1 MQSKTTNN
9 EEDDKNPPEAPAPS
23 VLLNPPPAAL
33 KSKEPPSGEA
43 QNHKKAVK
51 SSQPV
56 SLPQPLDTALLEH
69 VELEVS
75 NDPTAVVAKTDMSNR
90 PIMKAMSVIGV
101 DLSKIKLVF
110 IRMLCSRWIINKKYR
125 QASRVKCLELIAHHQ
140 LLGSY
145 YRDQAK
151 DVKLTNEEIQ
161 GSKMRLL
168 NVIFSEEFFSDVVA
182 MNDSKGRAE
191 LDAGKTGSNQR
202 LWSTISESY
211 NYSANNGEYG
221 SLAFVEDIHV
231 KSFVTTFDLQVYE
244 QLMYSTNVMI

>member
-1 MQSKTTNN
+1 MQSNTTSD
-9 EEDDKNPPEAPAPS
+9 EEDDEDPPEAPAPS

-33 KSKEPPSGEA
+33 KRKEPPSGEA

-75 NDPTAVVAKTDMSNR
+75 NDPTTGVAKTDMSNR
-90 PIMKAMSVIGV
+90 PIMKAISVMGV
-101 DLSKIKLVF
+101 DLTKIKLVF
-110 IRMLCSRWIINKKYR
+110 IHMLCSQWRIKKYR
-125 QASRVKCLELIAHHQ
+125 QASRVKCLKLITHHQ

-145 YRDQAK
+145 YHDQAK

-168 NVIFSEEFFSDVVA
+168 NVIFSEAFFSDVVT
-182 MNDSKGRAE
+182 MNDSKGRAK
-191 LDAGKTGSNQR
+191 LDAGKTGGNGYGVQSWNPTTMQQIMVSMVRLLLLKISMSN
-202 LWSTISESY
+202 L
-211 NYSANNGEYG
+211 
-221 SLAFVEDIHV
+221 L
-231 KSFVTTFDLQVYE
+231 
-244 QLMYSTNVMI
+244 